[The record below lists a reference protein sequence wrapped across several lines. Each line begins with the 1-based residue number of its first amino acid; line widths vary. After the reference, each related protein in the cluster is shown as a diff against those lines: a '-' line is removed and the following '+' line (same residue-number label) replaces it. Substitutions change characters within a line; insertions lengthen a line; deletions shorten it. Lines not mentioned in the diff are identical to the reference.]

1 MIRGKNIDKQV
12 LTAYNRAVFDL
23 SGAAASEMVLLNP
36 TRGITINNVYVV
48 WVEAGSADAGVVIKI
63 GATSGGTDYFTVTSS
78 VSQTAGT
85 VETYSSGS
93 MTLSLVPAGTPIW
106 IGHAGSKVG
115 TGTCF
120 VVIAYTVN

>member
-1 MIRGKNIDKQV
+1 MIKGRNIDKQV

-23 SGAAASEMVLLNP
+23 SGTAAGEMVLLNP
-36 TRGITINNVYVV
+36 TRSIKINNVYVV
-48 WVEAGSADAGVVIKI
+48 WVEASSADTGIALSI

-115 TGTCF
+115 IGTCF